1 MYKNQNYIIKL
12 NGINKILQ
20 IFEKIFK
27 IIMLVKVKILQQL
40 FIKHNKKLLIKI
52 IIVNKKIKKLK
63 ISNKMENTINNKKI
77 KI

>member
-1 MYKNQNYIIKL
+1 
-12 NGINKILQ
+12 
-20 IFEKIFK
+20 
-27 IIMLVKVKILQQL
+27 MLVKVKILQQL

>member
-63 ISNKMENTINNKKI
+63 ITNKMENTINNKKI

>member
-27 IIMLVKVKILQQL
+27 IIMLVKVKISQQL

-63 ISNKMENTINNKKI
+63 ITNKMENTINNKKI